1 MWKSTFKQVCEI
13 LKQQK
18 FTQTQT
24 LDYKDPFMLIIA
36 LILAAQSKD
45 SVVNAILRNFPCDKP
60 EQILKLDPQKLYH
73 LIKSVG
79 YASRKTSLI
88 IQASKYIVENG
99 LYHKLHNLSYDEL
112 LKIPGIGSKSAS
124 FFRYKLH
131 NEPYPVV
138 DTHMYKFM
146 RRFTGINFNN
156 PQNIER
162 WMKQNLEPETILCL
176 NKLVVPFGREICT
189 KYKPKCHKCPLSN
202 LCNFTSKE

>member
-1 MWKSTFKQVCEI
+1 MWNSTFKQVCEI

-45 SVVNAILRNFPCDKP
+45 SVVNAVLKNFPFTKP
-60 EQILKLDPQKLYH
+60 EQIMKLEPYKLYQY
-73 LIKSVG
+73 IKSVG

-88 IQASKYIVENG
+88 LQASKYIVENN

-138 DTHMYKFM
+138 DTHMYRFM
-146 RRFTGINFNN
+146 RRFTGLNFNTR
-156 PQNIER
+156 QSVEK
-162 WMKQNLEPETILCL
+162 WMKQNLEPDIILCL
-176 NKLVVPFGREICT
+176 NKLIVPFSREICSEI
-189 KYKPKCHKCPLSN
+189 KCDKCPLRK
-202 LCNFTSKE
+202 LCDFM